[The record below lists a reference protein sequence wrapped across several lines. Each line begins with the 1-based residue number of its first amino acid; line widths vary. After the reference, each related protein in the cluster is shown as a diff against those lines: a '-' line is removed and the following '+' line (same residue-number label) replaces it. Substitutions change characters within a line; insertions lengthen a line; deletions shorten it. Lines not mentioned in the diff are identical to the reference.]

1 MLETIKNEADR
12 YGVPVIGSEIVGLV
26 PLEAIVDTTNHYLR
40 LEKFTVEQVLEK
52 RLLDIKK

>member
-1 MLETIKNEADR
+1 
-12 YGVPVIGSEIVGLV
+12 V
-26 PLEAIVDTTNHYLR
+26 PLEAIVDATNHYLR